1 MKIVTT
7 FVENLFTFGIKEFP
21 KTSLHFNSAI
31 GKIRSFCTIFFK
43 FNYKDL
49 HRSIWKYIS
58 IEYAIDKTI
67 QDALEF
73 ESEFLD
79 NHEINLEERFKPLN
93 DLQTSFINLNKS
105 KCYGMNAPSWLRLYG
120 LRVEKGVYV
129 ITGGA
134 IKLTHK
140 MEERAHTME
149 ELIKLEKG
157 RNFLMKENVFDGD
170 GLVDFIEFQL

>member
-7 FVENLFTFGIKEFP
+7 FVENLFTFWYKGVSKDELAFQFSNWKDPEF
-21 KTSLHFNSAI
+21 LYN
-31 GKIRSFCTIFFK
+31 FFK

-93 DLQTSFINLNKS
+93 DLQTSFIN
-105 KCYGMNAPSWLRLYG
+105 
-120 LRVEKGVYV
+120 
-129 ITGGA
+129 
-134 IKLTHK
+134 
-140 MEERAHTME
+140 
-149 ELIKLEKG
+149 
-157 RNFLMKENVFDGD
+157 
-170 GLVDFIEFQL
+170 